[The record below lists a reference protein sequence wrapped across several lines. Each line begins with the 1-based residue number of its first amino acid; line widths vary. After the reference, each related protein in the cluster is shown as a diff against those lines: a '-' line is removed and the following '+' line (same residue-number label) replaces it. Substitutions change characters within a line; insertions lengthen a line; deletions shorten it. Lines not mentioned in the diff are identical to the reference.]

1 MQMQSV
7 EMERETARL
16 WARLEFAL
24 PDALPIAQTGSPR
37 EENPR

>member
-1 MQMQSV
+1 MQSV

-24 PDALPIAQTGSPR
+24 PDALPATQTGDLR
-37 EENPR
+37 GENPR

>member
-1 MQMQSV
+1 
-7 EMERETARL
+7 L

-24 PDALPIAQTGSPR
+24 PDALPTVQVGALR